1 METLLRDI
9 PNVCVYLDDV
19 LVSGT
24 SEKQH
29 LQILDRVLHRLHQ
42 AGLKLKLDKCSFMLP
57 AVEYLGHVI
66 SADGVRPAED
76 KKQAI
81 LEAPAPKNVTQ
92 LRSFLGLLNYYGK
105 FLPNLASTLAPL
117 YSLLEK
123 YRAWSW
129 RQEQELAFNKAKQL
143 LTSAKVLVHF
153 DPEKSLLLS
162 CDASQ
167 YGIGAVLSHRLEDG
181 SDRPIAYASRTLATA
196 ERNYLQLEKE
206 GLAVVWGVVKFK
218 QFLLGRQFVILSD
231 HKPLQY
237 LFNEKRAIP
246 GMASSRIQRWALTL
260 SAYTYA
266 IQNKSGKQ
274 QANADALSRLPLKE
288 RPDVVPVPG
297 DTILMMEALDSS
309 SVVSVA
315 AIKSWT
321 DKDPV
326 LSHVRKCV
334 VHGNWQLP
342 DKESEFRPYKQRA
355 TELSV
360 QDGCV
365 LWGSRV
371 VVPKVGREIVTQIL
385 HEGHPGIVRMKALAR
400 GVVWWPGIDAELE
413 AKVGTCITCQ
423 KHRKSVPTVPLHTWE
438 FPSKPWSRLHIDF
451 AGPFMGKTFLVLVDA
466 YTKWLEVC
474 TVPSCSSHSAIRFLR
489 NVFSTHGIPEVLVSD
504 NGTAFCSEEFN
515 NFVKRNGIRH
525 IRSAPYHPATN
536 GLAERAVQTL
546 EEALKKSDAD
556 MDTRIARF
564 LFTYCLT
571 PHATTGISPAEL
583 LLKRKP
589 RSLLDSLHPDVTAKA
604 QKGQERQKHFF
615 DRNATKPR
623 HFQPGDS
630 VYVENFNGSPKW
642 ISGVVSEIAG
652 PLSVV
657 VDIGE
662 GRTCR
667 RHLDHV
673 RARRTES
680 KDVVNVGIAKRVTS
694 SDDYQWDLPTSE
706 DEPRPAETPGS
717 NATVAAEPIPSDT
730 VSVSTVPA
738 TTSVQTTAS
747 QGSNA
752 DQGNPPVV
760 STPHNP
766 APSGTSVRKSS
777 HPHRPPDRY

>member
-1 METLLRDI
+1 MERELERLEKAGVIEPVQFSDWAAPIVPIVKRDGSVRICGDYKLTVNRVANVDSYPLPRIEDLLSSIGNSKVFSKLDLANAYQQLELEENSKEYVTVSTHRGLYRYNRLPFGVASAPAVFQRTMETLLRDI

-76 KKQAI
+76 KKRAI

-162 CDASQ
+162 CDA
-167 YGIGAVLSHRLEDG
+167 
-181 SDRPIAYASRTLATA
+181 
-196 ERNYLQLEKE
+196 
-206 GLAVVWGVVKFK
+206 
-218 QFLLGRQFVILSD
+218 
-231 HKPLQY
+231 
-237 LFNEKRAIP
+237 
-246 GMASSRIQRWALTL
+246 
-260 SAYTYA
+260 
-266 IQNKSGKQ
+266 
-274 QANADALSRLPLKE
+274 
-288 RPDVVPVPG
+288 
-297 DTILMMEALDSS
+297 
-309 SVVSVA
+309 
-315 AIKSWT
+315 
-321 DKDPV
+321 
-326 LSHVRKCV
+326 
-334 VHGNWQLP
+334 
-342 DKESEFRPYKQRA
+342 
-355 TELSV
+355 
-360 QDGCV
+360 
-365 LWGSRV
+365 
-371 VVPKVGREIVTQIL
+371 
-385 HEGHPGIVRMKALAR
+385 
-400 GVVWWPGIDAELE
+400 
-413 AKVGTCITCQ
+413 
-423 KHRKSVPTVPLHTWE
+423 
-438 FPSKPWSRLHIDF
+438 
-451 AGPFMGKTFLVLVDA
+451 

-546 EEALKKSDAD
+546 KEALKKSDAD

-564 LFTYCLT
+564 LFTYRLT

-662 GRTCR
+662 GRMCR

-680 KDVVNVGIAKRVTS
+680 KDVVNVGIAKTVTS
-694 SDDYQWDLPTSE
+694 SDDYKWDLPTSE

-730 VSVSTVPA
+730 VSVCTVPA
-738 TTSVQTTAS
+738 TTTTAS

-777 HPHRPPDRY
+777 RPHRPPDRY